1 MGSTAVLATV
11 NFKPE
16 GLIGWIVVG
25 LVAGW
30 AASHAMG
37 DGGFGFLGDMV
48 AGLIGAFV
56 GGLIVGAVWTG
67 SVGIIGSIVV
77 AFIRACVL
85 IWVVRM
91 VSGGRVAGR
100 SGSRLAS

>member
-1 MGSTAVLATV
+1 MNGMAVLATV
-11 NFKPE
+11 NFRPE
-16 GLIGWIVVG
+16 GILGWVIVG
-25 LVAGW
+25 LIAGW
-30 AASHAMG
+30 AASHVMG
-37 DGGFGFLGDMV
+37 DGGFGFIGDLV

-67 SVGIIGSIVV
+67 SVGVIGSIVV
-77 AFIRACVL
+77 AFIGACIV

-100 SGSRLAS
+100 AGTPVAR